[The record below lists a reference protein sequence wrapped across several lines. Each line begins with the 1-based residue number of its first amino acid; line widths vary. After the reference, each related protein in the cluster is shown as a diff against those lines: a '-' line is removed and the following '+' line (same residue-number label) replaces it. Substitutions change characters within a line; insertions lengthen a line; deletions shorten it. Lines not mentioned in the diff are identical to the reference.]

1 VLGGGGSCA
10 AGSFMT
16 YDHRQILFESSN
28 KDECGGRV
36 YVAHTARRKV
46 GKPES
51 KRPLG
56 ISSHRWM
63 VMKRILNRLGGRG
76 LE

>member
-1 VLGGGGSCA
+1 
-10 AGSFMT
+10 MT

-28 KDECGGRV
+28 TNEWDGRG
-36 YVAHTARRKV
+36 YVAYTARRKV

-56 ISSHRWM
+56 RPSHRWM
-63 VMKRILNRLGGRG
+63 VMKRILNRLGGHG
-76 LE
+76 LEWTGSG